1 MAETK
6 GRGISNEMS
15 QQALVTVAG
24 QPGSKQSGVRGQ
36 VSPRKVPGNWA
47 DSPNATMATAGL
59 ALISVLLSPHGVG
72 KACWHPQ
79 IVETLLSK
87 HRTAQV
93 TVTGFPWVSD
103 GL

>member
-1 MAETK
+1 MAEMK

-15 QQALVTVAG
+15 QQALVIVAG
-24 QPGSKQSGVRGQ
+24 QPGSKQSRVRGQ

-47 DSPNATMATAGL
+47 DSPNSTMDTAAL
-59 ALISVLLSPHGVG
+59 ALISVLLSPYGVG

-79 IVETLLSK
+79 IVETLLLK

-103 GL
+103 GS